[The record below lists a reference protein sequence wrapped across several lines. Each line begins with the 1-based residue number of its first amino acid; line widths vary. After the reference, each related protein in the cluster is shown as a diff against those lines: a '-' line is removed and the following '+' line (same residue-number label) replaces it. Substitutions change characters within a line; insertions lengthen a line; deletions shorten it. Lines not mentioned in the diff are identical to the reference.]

1 MTRPGDASKNGTDP
15 PGPHWVARLPFVF
28 AAFTSVHWSLCQ
40 AAYTEAA
47 DFPGRRFV
55 EEARAMAA
63 LSVGQVF
70 NYEAGMLPTCND
82 GLCITSVWRPANA
95 DRLEVIT

>member
-1 MTRPGDASKNGTDP
+1 
-15 PGPHWVARLPFVF
+15 
-28 AAFTSVHWSLCQ
+28 
-40 AAYTEAA
+40 
-47 DFPGRRFV
+47 
-55 EEARAMAA
+55 MAA